1 MIKNNKIFKIINNK
15 NKKFNNIMFK
25 VDKMIKQRINQQF
38 YYQLKEVN
46 ELI

>member
-38 YYQLKEVN
+38 CYQLKEVN